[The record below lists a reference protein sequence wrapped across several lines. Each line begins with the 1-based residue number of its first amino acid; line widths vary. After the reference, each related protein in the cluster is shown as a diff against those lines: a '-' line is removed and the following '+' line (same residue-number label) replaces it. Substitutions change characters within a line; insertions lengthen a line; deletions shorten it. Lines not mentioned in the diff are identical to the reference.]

1 MLDAYQPVGIVRH
14 FLQTFLIMGDKG
26 ENKFGQ
32 YLANLG
38 IDAVPGI
45 LTGSLGLINTG
56 IQRRY
61 NLLDREAEKQWWYE
75 QQKYLEDHNSPAY
88 RAMQMRKAG
97 LNPYTEVSSTPLG
110 NVDSSLPGTNAPHT
124 FDVNAIQNSL
134 LLNAQRENIEQ
145 DTELKSS
152 QFGLNAEK
160 IKTESEWRSN
170 IIQQTLNLQQAYDL
184 GLITESEA
192 KLKFKEFQD
201 AYNLGYNSYLIDWDL
216 KESNRLLN
224 ESLSKLHEKQGQ
236 KVDQETLLTS
246 VNYASATF
254 ELMLD
259 KLFSQLEREADLK
272 HISIN
277 SAFTEAEYEEFLDTQ
292 DVRQSLVNVQM
303 AFSKLAVDEAE
314 RQDALAKIRNETDK
328 EIAQQML
335 DAVKEGK
342 GLDYWMLSM
351 LQKDPSSFLHS
362 MTNILSSFAPNVS
375 YNRSSSVVVR
385 KTTK

>member
-1 MLDAYQPVGIVRH
+1 MS
-14 FLQTFLIMGDKG
+14 DKG

-38 IDAVPGI
+38 IDAVPGV
-45 LTGSLGLINTG
+45 LTGSLGLINTA

-75 QQKYLEDHNSPAY
+75 QQKYLEEHNSPAY

-145 DTELKSS
+145 DTDLKSS
-152 QFGLNAEK
+152 QSGLNAEK

-184 GLITESEA
+184 GLITKNEA
-192 KLKFKEFQD
+192 ELKFKEFQD

-216 KESNRLLN
+216 KDSNRLLN
-224 ESLSKLHEKQGQ
+224 DSLSQLHEKQGE

-246 VNYASATF
+246 VKYASATF
-254 ELMLD
+254 ELLLD
-259 KLFSQLEREADLK
+259 KLYSRLEREADLK

-277 SAFTEAEYEEFLDTQ
+277 NLFTEAEYNEFLDTQ
-292 DVRQSLVNVQM
+292 DVRISLVNVQK
-303 AFSKLAVDEAE
+303 AFAKLAVDEAA
-314 RQDALAKIRNETDK
+314 RQDALAKIKNETDK

-335 DAVKEGK
+335 DAIKEGK
-342 GLDYWMLSM
+342 ALDYWILNM
-351 LQKDPSSFLHS
+351 LQNDPGSFLNS
-362 MTNILSSFAPNVS
+362 MTNILDAFAPNVN
-375 YNRSSSVVVR
+375 YNRSSSVVIR
-385 KTTK
+385 KKKE